1 MRPQGWPWEAP
12 GSRSGADTVVIDP
25 GRPLRGRLRVPGD
38 KSVSHRALLLGA
50 LAEGDSTIRGLSD
63 GDDVRRTGLAMA
75 AHGVEIVVD
84 EADHATGRVP
94 LPGIGRLRVTG
105 GRARLHEPAQP
116 IDVGNS
122 GTGIRLLAG
131 WAAAFPWLTVLHG
144 DRYIAQRP
152 MARVAEPLR
161 LMGAKV
167 DGRDSGRLPPLV
179 IRGGSLTGIDY
190 HLPVPSAQVKAA
202 ILLAGLVA
210 TGVTTVH
217 EPAPVRAHT
226 EELLALCGA
235 DVSVEA
241 DGAVVSVRAGAL
253 RPFDLVV
260 PGDPSQAAYW
270 VVAAS
275 LVPGSDLTIEGVY
288 VGRARATFLDV
299 LRRMGADIEVADRG
313 EHTADLRVRHA
324 PLTGTVVEGAEV
336 PGLIDEI
343 PVLAVAAAA
352 ADGPTEFRDAAELSV
367 KETDRI
373 ATTSAALAA
382 LGAGV
387 EPRPDGLAVSGGGRF
402 HGAQIRSHGDHRI
415 AMAGAIGAL
424 IADGPSRVE
433 GWNAVMTSYPAFLD
447 DLGRLQ
453 A

>member
-1 MRPQGWPWEAP
+1 MTPRGWPWDGP
-12 GSRSGADTVVIDP
+12 GSGSVADTVIIDP

-38 KSVSHRALLLGA
+38 KSVSHRALLLAA
-50 LAEGDSTIRGLSD
+50 LAEGVSSIRGLSD
-63 GDDVRRTGLAMA
+63 GDDVRRTALAMT
-75 AHGVEIVVD
+75 AHGAEIALD
-84 EADHATGRVP
+84 SGENSPGQVP
-94 LPGIGRLRVTG
+94 LPGIAGLRVDGGRSRLR
-105 GRARLHEPAQP
+105 EPVQP

-131 WAAAFPWLTVLHG
+131 WAAAFPWLTILHG
-144 DRYIAQRP
+144 DRYIAERP
-152 MARVAEPLR
+152 MGRVADPLR
-161 LMGAKV
+161 LMGATV
-167 DGRDSGRLPPLV
+167 DGRDAGRLPPLV
-179 IRGGSLTGIDY
+179 IRGGSLAGIDY
-190 HLPVPSAQVKAA
+190 HLPIPSAQVKAA

-210 TGVTTVH
+210 TGVTTVY

-226 EELLALCGA
+226 EELLELCGA
-235 DVSVEA
+235 AVTVEA
-241 DGAVVSVRAGAL
+241 GGAVVSVRAGAL

-270 VVAAS
+270 AVAAS
-275 LVPGSDLTIEGVY
+275 LVPGSDVTIEGVY

-299 LRRMGADIEVADRG
+299 LRRMGADIELVDRG
-313 EHTADLRVRHA
+313 EHTADMRVRHA
-324 PLTGTVVEGAEV
+324 PLTGTVVEGDEV

-352 ADGPTEFRDAAELSV
+352 AEGPTEFRDAAELSV

-387 EPRPDGLAVSGGGRF
+387 EPRPDGLAVSGGARF
-402 HGAQIRSHGDHRI
+402 HGAQIRSFGDHRI